1 MDSIER
7 RCKDAA
13 TDQRCVAVTSTVLR
27 WYRAMR
33 RPGELGINPRSCERF
48 HVESHA
54 DANCDGVIRSLRVL
68 TSRHAS
74 CCPRIIMINTCLRSM
89 LWLLL
94 LAPAVAQA
102 QAQTPKPVPFP
113 GESLVGKESFE
124 AYCSS
129 CHGTDGRGNG
139 PVAGSL
145 RNIPTDLTALANR
158 NGDSFPRERVTA
170 VLMGTSRTVVA
181 HGTQA
186 MPIWGPMFRM
196 FESDARAKRSHRQS
210 RRAHRDAAGQVEP
223 ACRCG
228 QEPVSRLLRR
238 LSWRRCPRCG
248 PAGQRTAPSTT
259 ESDVVCGP

>member
-1 MDSIER
+1 M
-7 RCKDAA
+7 
-13 TDQRCVAVTSTVLR
+13 
-27 WYRAMR
+27 
-33 RPGELGINPRSCERF
+33 N
-48 HVESHA
+48 
-54 DANCDGVIRSLRVL
+54 
-68 TSRHAS
+68 
-74 CCPRIIMINTCLRSM
+74 NTCLRSM

-94 LAPAVAQA
+94 LAPAVA

-124 AYCSS
+124 AYCAS

-158 NGDSFPRERVTA
+158 NGNSFPRERVTA

-196 FESDARAKRSHRQS
+196 FESDARARVRIDNLVAHIETLQVKSSQPVDVGRNLF
-210 RRAHRDAAGQVEP
+210 RASCAACHGVDARGAGPLASE
-223 ACRCG
+223 
-228 QEPVSRLLRR
+228 LRR
-238 LSWRRCPRCG
+238 LPPSLTSYAVRNGGGLPERAGADHHRRTRRRVAWRP
-248 PAGQRTAPSTT
+248 
-259 ESDVVCGP
+259 